1 MRDALRT
8 CLQIAGGLTEV
19 TRQRAASAARELLD
33 QAGIDLDEVQRKVAG
48 RIPPEVQTLADELVT
63 AGRTNRDLLVGL
75 IREEVDKA
83 MQRAGRIGD
92 ELVRVGVLV
101 EMLERRIRNLEG
113 GGEPGPAAPEAPAGA
128 GAGGGTETVRAVK
141 GISRTTGA
149 REAAALRLPAEEAT
163 KGTPT
168 SPREAAAH
176 DPEANGRTPAA
187 AAVGTEKK
195 TPAAKTPATKTPAAK
210 RTPAKKTPAKKAPA
224 KKVSAKNAGGGGG
237 AVKRAAAAR
246 AATASASASTTVRK
260 AASRNT
266 RAAGAEEPAPVRG
279 TDAVETAG
287 PAVKKAAGKKAVA
300 GKAAAKK
307 TAAEKAPARKTAAKK
322 VAAKKTAAKK
332 TVVVKGTAEDKAA
345 IKKTTARRA
354 AARRTSAERAAEG
367 PEPAGGGAGR
377 ADSAERPG
385 SGTDA

>member
-33 QAGIDLDEVQRKVAG
+33 QAGIDLDEVQRKVAD

-187 AAVGTEKK
+187 AAVGTAKK
-195 TPAAKTPATKTPAAK
+195 TPAAKTPAAKAPA
-210 RTPAKKTPAKKAPA
+210 AKKTPAKKAPA
-224 KKVSAKNAGGGGG
+224 KKVSAKKAGGGGG

-260 AASRNT
+260 AASRNS
-266 RAAGAEEPAPVRG
+266 RAAGAEEPAPVQG
-279 TDAVETAG
+279 TDAAETAG
-287 PAVKKAAGKKAVA
+287 PAVKKAAGKRT
-300 GKAAAKK
+300 AAKK
-307 TAAEKAPARKTAAKK
+307 TAAEKAPAKKAPAKKAAAKK
-322 VAAKKTAAKK
+322 VATKKAAAKK
-332 TVVVKGTAEDKAA
+332 AVVVKGTAEDNAA
-345 IKKTTARRA
+345 IKKTTAR
-354 AARRTSAERAAEG
+354 T
-367 PEPAGGGAGR
+367 
-377 ADSAERPG
+377 
-385 SGTDA
+385 T